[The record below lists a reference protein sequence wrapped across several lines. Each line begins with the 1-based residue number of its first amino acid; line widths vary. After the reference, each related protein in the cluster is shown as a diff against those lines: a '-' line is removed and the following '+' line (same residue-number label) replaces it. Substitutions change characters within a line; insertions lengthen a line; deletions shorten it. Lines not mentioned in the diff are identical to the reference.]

1 LIPEWLENTTGCEVS
16 PWQHEIREKVG
27 NAASRIRLKRDR
39 AQRGGPE
46 SKASKRASLRRA
58 SAHAATKMSWHPTT
72 DKQRHRLCRRNSHH
86 HLLSRLFPPRRLLR
100 SVASAARAATTP
112 DGWPPVTFQLQCS
125 EYLAPSLQSLTSY
138 PVIYYH
144 FWRFGATAKD
154 HVDPPDPKPPSE
166 QFLWFEPFLHSRM
179 TPRLAIALTAANTAS
194 RLRASRALQDRAGL
208 SPIIRP

>member
-1 LIPEWLENTTGCEVS
+1 MIPEWLENTTGCEVS

-39 AQRGGPE
+39 AQRGGRERGLKTRLTPP
-46 SKASKRASLRRA
+46 SL
-58 SAHAATKMSWHPTT
+58 AHAATKMSWHPTT

-144 FWRFGATAKD
+144 FSRFGAMAK
-154 HVDPPDPKPPSE
+154 PLSE
-166 QFLWFEPFLHSRM
+166 QFLWFGPVSSFADHAAPGNRFQRHDYA
-179 TPRLAIALTAANTAS
+179 PHAPCKIA
-194 RLRASRALQDRAGL
+194 QVY
-208 SPIIRP
+208 RP